1 MNTLHKVSVVIVAYN
16 EAARLKYM
24 LPYIKQFFGEVIV
37 GVQKSIDDT
46 YEIASEF
53 ADVVIPNL
61 PNIGYPEP
69 HRNLCFDVAGNE
81 WVLIL
86 DADELPSER
95 FISECDEL
103 MKAGFDGY
111 YLPRRNTVDGIE
123 PLYGSFN
130 VVEWK
135 KYRFGKIDS
144 FKLSVKIHDE
154 ILPKTIKNKKALD
167 YICIYHDKSQ
177 EEQDFDINNY
187 KEKAYQGLINQE
199 WMRKYGH
206 KLFNGELNATEKMF
220 KRGQTWVEVG
230 GKWDL
235 LHRTQRKEKGN

>member
-1 MNTLHKVSVVIVAYN
+1 MNIHHKVSVIIVAYN
-16 EAARLKYM
+16 EAKRLTTM
-24 LPYIKQFFGEVIV
+24 LPYIKQFFSEVIV
-37 GVQKSIDDT
+37 AVQKSTDDT
-46 YEIASEF
+46 YDIASEF

-61 PNIGYPEP
+61 PNLGYPEP
-69 HRNLCFDVAGNE
+69 HRNLCFDIASNE

-95 FISECDEL
+95 FIYECGSL
-103 MKAGFDGY
+103 MEAGLDGY

-154 ILPKTIKNKKALD
+154 ILPKTTRNKKELD

-187 KEKAYQGLINQE
+187 KEKASQGLINKE
-199 WMRKYGH
+199 WMLKYGH

-220 KRGQTWVEVG
+220 KRGQTWVQVDGEW
-230 GKWDL
+230 KL
-235 LHRTQRKEKGN
+235 LYRTQQKK